1 MVEHRGTERN
11 DIASGK
17 LARVVTGPFDIVVND
32 PRATGG
38 GDGSPCR
45 AFVAQGAVTIKGL
58 DNVNVPLPDFGN
70 FWWDV
75 QAVEIVSGSAIVI
88 Y

>member
-1 MVEHRGTERN
+1 MEHRGTERN

-17 LARVVTGPFDIVVND
+17 LALVVTGPFNVVTGD

-58 DNVNVPLPDFGN
+58 DDVNVVLPDLGN

-75 QAVEIVSGSAIVI
+75 QAVEIVSGSAILI

>member
-1 MVEHRGTERN
+1 MEHRGTERN

-17 LARVVTGPFDIVVND
+17 IALVAVGPFDVVTND

-58 DNVNVPLPDFGN
+58 DDVNVVLPDLGN
-70 FWWDV
+70 FWWDL
-75 QAVEIVSGSAIVI
+75 QAVEIVLGNAIVI